1 MVRLIQQ
8 KAKGKDVVYCQN
20 SEIVPP
26 HLREGRENLGH
37 YLAGLI
43 EGDGSIIVPRTSSSL
58 PPSAPIAPIGCG
70 GGGGNEKGKLY
81 LNYKCKLTNL
91 EKLNYVF
98 ISFLAFIFL

>member
-1 MVRLIQQ
+1 VIKIKFSFTNIVRLIHQ

-43 EGDGSIIVPRTSSSL
+43 EGDGSIIVPRTSR
-58 PPSAPIAPIGCG
+58 
-70 GGGGNEKGKLY
+70 NEKGKLLY
-81 LNYKCKLTNL
+81 PTL
-91 EKLNYVF
+91 
-98 ISFLAFIFL
+98 FLGSLVSYIDERSIFFDI